1 MSQKTLLLLSVLFCA
16 ITSFAQKNIINDPF
30 FVFPYITN
38 TTSETNKWIHVI
50 NNNVVSGE
58 INRIK
63 TVGFADSIIAC
74 KTAYKTVASNNRS
87 ANYIS
92 QRITGL
98 QKKKYRFTFWTWI
111 SSRDIYYTVEV
122 NYLNESLTG
131 EDTNAAQII
140 VQSASSTAANYHTPG
155 NWQKVSLDIDFS
167 NITDIQRLNVVRLSI
182 YPNCNNTTTIARECL
197 YYIADPQLYEI
208 TNTHTDYFT
217 DGDFDAWTITGQEPI
232 ANYWNAGLGNNAC
245 IKRAPGHHD
254 TDYGYR
260 ISTSADNDGSF
271 IETVDNSL
279 KIPRTEVKLSL
290 QARSENE
297 GVQMRVLLGE
307 KLAGTLT
314 LSPVWQRYEMTVD
327 YTKVSTVVK
336 DKLRF
341 EFLKANTYDIDAC
354 WLERTDGLSETGN
367 AKRIIVTTNADSG
380 AGSLRQ
386 AISDAIPGD
395 TIVIPGNY
403 TITLSS
409 ELSLDKNLVID
420 GQGATIQVAEPGI
433 TPLRIFTLENANL
446 TYAAFHNLI
455 LKGGNIQ
462 GRHAT
467 ASNVLNC
474 GGIILLNTASDLY
487 FENVS
492 FLNSKATYAG
502 AFQQNSTSSTVT
514 MKSCS
519 FSENSAI
526 NNAGAIYNKGNMIL
540 TECSFIQN
548 STTHNGSAIVTN
560 NTLDA
565 NKCIFRNNT
574 ASTTTNGSYG
584 GVIFNTNNGT
594 ISVGKASFSNC
605 LFANNT
611 AEARGAGVFGQSGS
625 TETITNFTNCTFH
638 NNVSSVEASVASNNA
653 GSIFT
658 SYAGIINFIHCT
670 LTGNTAKLNGI
681 AYIRDLNTVKVNVI
695 NSIITYNYAGENQ
708 LDLSNAGAGIVT
720 TYNSIIGNASGTIS
734 NTNPVAFTYNP
745 ETSLFDSYSTTGL
758 KMPVL
763 NTDGTVKLSGKTS
776 IAYQAGI
783 AALEGYSIPS
793 TDQMGVT
800 RATTPCIGAVEFVD
814 PGQGSGVTD
823 TEENHPLIYPNPA
836 RNEIYLTNPA
846 EVIQVTLYDVL
857 GRKVL
862 ETTVFSNGI
871 NLKELGSGIY
881 IAKIQTRKETLTQ
894 SVRIK

>member
-1 MSQKTLLLLSVLFCA
+1 M
-16 ITSFAQKNIINDPF
+16 
-30 FVFPYITN
+30 
-38 TTSETNKWIHVI
+38 
-50 NNNVVSGE
+50 SGE

-63 TVGFADSIIAC
+63 TAGFTDSIIAC
-74 KTAYKTVASNNRS
+74 RTAYKTVATNNRS
-87 ANYIS
+87 ANHIS

-111 SSRDIYYTVEV
+111 SSRDIYYTAEV
-122 NYLNESLTG
+122 NYLNESLSA

-140 VQSASSTAANYHTPG
+140 VQSASSTGANYHTPG
-155 NWQKVSLDIDFS
+155 NWQKVSLDFDFS
-167 NITDIQRLNVVRLSI
+167 GITDIQRLNVVRLSI
-182 YPNCNNTTTIARECL
+182 YPNCNNTTTNARECL

-245 IKRAPGHHD
+245 LKRVPGHHD

-260 ISTSADNDGSF
+260 ISTSADNDGSY
-271 IETVDNSL
+271 IETTDNSL

-290 QARSENE
+290 HARSENE
-297 GVQMRVLLGE
+297 GGQVRVLLGE
-307 KLAGTLT
+307 KVAGTLT

-327 YTKVSTVVK
+327 YTSISSVVK

-341 EFLKANTYDIDAC
+341 EFQKVNTYDIDAC
-354 WLERTDGLSETGN
+354 WLERTDGLSETGSS
-367 AKRIIVTTNADSG
+367 KRIAVTTNADSG
-380 AGSLRQ
+380 TGSLRQ
-386 AISDAIPGD
+386 VISEAMHGD

-403 TITLSS
+403 IITIAS
-409 ELSLDKNLVID
+409 ELSLDKNLVIE
-420 GQGATIQVAEPGI
+420 GQGATIQVADPGI
-433 TPLRIFTLENANL
+433 TALRVFTLENANL

-474 GGIILLNTASDLY
+474 GGVVLLNTASDLY

-502 AFQQNSTSSTVT
+502 AFQQNSTGSTVT
-514 MKSCS
+514 MKSCI
-519 FSENSAI
+519 FSGNSAI

-540 TECSFIQN
+540 TECSFNNN

-565 NKCIFRNNT
+565 NKCTFRNNT

-594 ISVGKASFSNC
+594 ISIGKASFNNC
-605 LFANNT
+605 LFADNT
-611 AEARGAGVFGQSGS
+611 AEARGAAVFGQSGS
-625 TETITNFTNCTFH
+625 TETIMNFTNCTFH
-638 NNVSSVEASVASNNA
+638 NNVSNVEASVTSNNA
-653 GSIFT
+653 GSVFT
-658 SYAGIINFIHCT
+658 SYAGIVNFIHCT
-670 LTGNTAKLNGI
+670 LAGNTAKLNGI

-695 NSIITYNYAGENQ
+695 NSIITYNYAGGNL
-708 LDLSNAGAGIVT
+708 LDLSNSGAAFVT
-720 TYNSIIGNASGTIS
+720 TYNCIVGNISGTIS

-745 ETSLFDSYSTTGL
+745 ETSLFDSYSTSGI
-758 KMPVL
+758 KIPVL
-763 NTDGTVKLSGKTS
+763 NADGTVKLSGKSS
-776 IAYQAGI
+776 IAYQTGI
-783 AALEGYSIPS
+783 SLLEGFSIPS
-793 TDQMGVT
+793 TDQIDVT
-800 RATTPCIGAVEFVD
+800 RAAIPCIGAVEFVD
-814 PGQGSGVTD
+814 PGQGSGIAE
-823 TEENHPLIYPNPA
+823 TEENRPVIYPNPA
-836 RNEIYLTNPA
+836 ISEIYLTNSG
-846 EVIQVTLYDVL
+846 EVSRIILYDVL

-862 ETTVFSNGI
+862 ETNTILNGI
-871 NLKELGSGIY
+871 SLKELRSGIY
-881 IAKIQTRKETLTQ
+881 LAKIQTKGETFTQ